1 MGQIIQSYMKTIKDL
16 RVSIEKRDKMIEAM
30 EQEKEEWKQKYQ
42 RLLLKHG
49 IKEED
54 E

>member
-1 MGQIIQSYMKTIKDL
+1 MKTIKDL
-16 RVSIEKRDKMIEAM
+16 RVSIEKRDEMIETMEQEKEAM